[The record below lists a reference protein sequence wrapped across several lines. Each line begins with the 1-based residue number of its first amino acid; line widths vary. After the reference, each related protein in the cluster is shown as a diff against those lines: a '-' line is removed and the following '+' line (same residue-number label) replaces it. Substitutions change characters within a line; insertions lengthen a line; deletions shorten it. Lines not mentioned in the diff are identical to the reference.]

1 MMLLIGG
8 TSTMEIDTQKLAA
21 LIQKHEG
28 TTLTFSY
35 IDANGEQKEVQ
46 ITSAFYLEDID
57 GNGMIRLQ

>member
-1 MMLLIGG
+1 
-8 TSTMEIDTQKLAA
+8 MEIDTQKLAA